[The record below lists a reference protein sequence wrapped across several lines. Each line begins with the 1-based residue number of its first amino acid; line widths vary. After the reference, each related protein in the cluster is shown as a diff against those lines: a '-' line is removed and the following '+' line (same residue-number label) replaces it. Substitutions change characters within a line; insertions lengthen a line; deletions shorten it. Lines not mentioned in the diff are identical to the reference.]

1 MGHERLWK
9 QIDKG
14 FLTLLAL
21 ISLLGVVTLW
31 SASHGAEGRVADYAT
46 KQLQWMGIGVIAMA
60 ACAFLFDYRHLHA
73 NAYVIYFLLLLLL
86 VAVLAVGK
94 TSMGAQRWLGFGG
107 IRFQP
112 SEFAK
117 IGMAIVMARILSDSP
132 HPAPYGP
139 GALVMPLLLAAVP
152 TVLVLVQPDL
162 GTAALLL
169 GIAAA
174 VVAFQGI
181 KRKVLIG
188 GAVAGLAAMPLFWAS
203 LKAYQRQRI
212 LTFLD
217 PERDPMGAGYH
228 IIQSKIAVG
237 SGQILGKGY
246 LKGTQSH
253 LRFLPERHTDFIFSV
268 LSEEWGFLGALA
280 VLFLFFLLVLWG
292 LDVAARARDTYG
304 RLLAVGLT
312 SILFFHVAINV
323 GMVMGLFPVVGVPLP
338 FFSYGGSSVLT
349 VFIIAGL
356 LLNIRMRRYYRA

>member
-1 MGHERLWK
+1 MGSGRFWK

-14 FLTLLAL
+14 FLTVLAL
-21 ISLLGVVTLW
+21 ISLLGLVTLW
-31 SASHGAEGRVADYAT
+31 SASHGAEGRVADYAV
-46 KQLQWMGIGVIAMA
+46 KQLQWMGIGVVAMA
-60 ACAFLFDYRHLHA
+60 ACAFLFDYRHVQA
-73 NAYVIYFLLLLLL
+73 NAYGIYFILL
-86 VAVLAVGK
+86 VLLVVVLVAGK
-94 TSMGAQRWLGFGG
+94 SSMGAQRWLGFGG

-132 HPAPYGP
+132 HPAPYGLR
-139 GALVMPLLLAAVP
+139 ALILPAVLAAVP
-152 TVLVLVQPDL
+152 TALVAVQPDL

-169 GIAAA
+169 GVAAAA
-174 VVAFQGI
+174 VSFQGI
-181 KRKVLIG
+181 RRKILIG
-188 GAVAGLAAMPLFWAS
+188 GGIAGLAAAPLFWAS

-237 SGQILGKGY
+237 SGQLLGKGY

-268 LSEEWGFLGALA
+268 LSEEWGFLGGLL
-280 VLFLFFLLVLWG
+280 VLVLFFLLVLWG

-356 LLNIRMRRYYRA
+356 LLNVRMKRFYRP